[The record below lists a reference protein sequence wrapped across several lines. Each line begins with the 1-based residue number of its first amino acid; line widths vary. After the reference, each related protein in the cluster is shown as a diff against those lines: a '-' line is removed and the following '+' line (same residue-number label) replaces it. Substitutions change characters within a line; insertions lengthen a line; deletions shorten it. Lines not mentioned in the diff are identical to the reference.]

1 MHSSQ
6 ELSSSMF
13 EIAAEGRRVRLEE
26 LFEGFG
32 EQDRLGVVVNRPCGA
47 VGASALISATVTA
60 FYDIQRARG
69 PDFFVYP
76 DYYLFHAGRALGDH
90 GMLDVFPS
98 RKEVVVPEEPDAIL
112 DAVND
117 RAITRLLVPSPEVEA
132 APTEPATPTE
142 GSARPSPTET
152 NAPAELAEPAFDRV
166 ALASARRRIATCL
179 AYSPSGRVTGG
190 DVRIASNPLVE
201 GYVESILDPESHV
214 AALRA
219 GDDLDRAYADSID
232 ARRGE
237 VAPELRAQI
246 REARRELVEEDRPV
260 ETYGRITLE
269 EALQS
274 LVGRVPAAA
283 SPAG

>member
-1 MHSSQ
+1 
-6 ELSSSMF
+6 MF

-98 RKEVVVPEEPDAIL
+98 RKEVVVPDDSDAIL
-112 DAVND
+112 DVVND
-117 RAITRLLVPSPEVEA
+117 RAITRLLVPSPDGALA
-132 APTEPATPTE
+132 APTKPVAPTE
-142 GSARPSPTET
+142 GSARPSPTEAK
-152 NAPAELAEPAFDRV
+152 APTELAELAFDRV

-190 DVRIASNPLVE
+190 DVRIASNPVVE
-201 GYVESILDPESHV
+201 GYIDSILDPESHV

-219 GDDLDRAYADSID
+219 GDDRDRAYADSID

-246 REARRELVEEDRPV
+246 REARRELVEDDRPV
-260 ETYGRITLE
+260 ETYGRITLD

-274 LVGRVPAAA
+274 LVRRVPAAA